1 MTTLKPAFQLADAE
15 ARKDPTVQALCVR
28 QEMWKYYPRLI
39 YDINLSQ
46 LGLAWLWTAA
56 ESERNQEKLRLEV
69 GKVFYPQMP
78 KNVITTLS
86 LRTFF
91 DALLRTLKLPAGSE
105 IVWSGVSIPQMFLI
119 SDYHKVTNRAFDI
132 DLPTFEPDLAAA
144 EACFTDKTKILVL
157 APVFGRPM
165 RRLKELCAMAKKRGV
180 ISMIDG
186 AQCFCIK
193 DELLAIG
200 ADITSFSFGS
210 IKYSTAINGSV
221 SLVRDNALCE
231 RVRAAEKELPVR
243 SLGKH
248 VSTLA
253 KTGLLLACDDPIS
266 FGVMRVGCEV
276 AGVHIGEVTNA
287 MSRGFPGA
295 ELIKQIRF
303 RPRAANLRLLIR
315 RVERYDNEA
324 QRLRTI
330 SGWDFLSRMPPYVQI
345 ASGGDPDEP
354 ERSTFWLFPMNCRD
368 PKVVSDILQAQG
380 FDAALGTSQMRA
392 TGDAT
397 STPQCHAFMSQVL
410 YLPVYPEMNDDSRD
424 RFIAVMNKIPRKYIE
439 SPSQRFHEY
448 VASRKEKHAYRSAAI
463 AKLVKNRPAFKD
475 SFPSVVAIAGLPV
488 LPLVLAKL

>member
-1 MTTLKPAFQLADAE
+1 
-15 ARKDPTVQALCVR
+15 
-28 QEMWKYYPRLI
+28 
-39 YDINLSQ
+39 
-46 LGLAWLWTAA
+46 
-56 ESERNQEKLRLEV
+56 
-69 GKVFYPQMP
+69 
-78 KNVITTLS
+78 
-86 LRTFF
+86 
-91 DALLRTLKLPAGSE
+91 
-105 IVWSGVSIPQMFLI
+105 
-119 SDYHKVTNRAFDI
+119 
-132 DLPTFEPDLAAA
+132 
-144 EACFTDKTKILVL
+144 
-157 APVFGRPM
+157 
-165 RRLKELCAMAKKRGV
+165 
-180 ISMIDG
+180 
-186 AQCFCIK
+186 
-193 DELLAIG
+193 
-200 ADITSFSFGS
+200 
-210 IKYSTAINGSV
+210 
-221 SLVRDNALCE
+221 
-231 RVRAAEKELPVR
+231 
-243 SLGKH
+243 
-248 VSTLA
+248 
-253 KTGLLLACDDPIS
+253 
-266 FGVMRVGCEV
+266 VMRVGCEV

-330 SGWDFLSRMPPYVQI
+330 SGWDFLSRMPSYVQI